1 MSVSI
6 TNEHIRVEFSLSLPK
21 PSWKIRTKI
30 RRDRRGNWVDII
42 KCYVFTPRIG
52 DVIMK
57 DDKFEWMI
65 TNEELRDVISALKCL
80 SKEEYDIIKEAVY
93 EVEASDYI
101 DWSRGKIFI
110 KEFVYGITVEASLR
124 PKMRKPEELTPY
136 LFIILPLDKA
146 SEAHYIIDKRGTR
159 VLQPCGRRI
168 MAGDKLI
175 WVILDNDWI
184 KDIALLIAMLSN
196 DHNRRIK
203 REVFDV
209 IERLKPGHTLYTP

>member
-1 MSVSI
+1 M
-6 TNEHIRVEFSLSLPK
+6 
-21 PSWKIRTKI
+21 
-30 RRDRRGNWVDII
+30 
-42 KCYVFTPRIG
+42 
-52 DVIMK
+52 
-57 DDKFEWMI
+57 
-65 TNEELRDVISALKCL
+65 
-80 SKEEYDIIKEAVY
+80 
-93 EVEASDYI
+93 
-101 DWSRGKIFI
+101 
-110 KEFVYGITVEASLR
+110 EASLR

-136 LFIILPLDKA
+136 LFIIFPLDKI
-146 SEAHYIIDKRGTR
+146 SEAHYITDKRGMR

-209 IERLKPGHTLYTP
+209 IERLEPGHTLYAP